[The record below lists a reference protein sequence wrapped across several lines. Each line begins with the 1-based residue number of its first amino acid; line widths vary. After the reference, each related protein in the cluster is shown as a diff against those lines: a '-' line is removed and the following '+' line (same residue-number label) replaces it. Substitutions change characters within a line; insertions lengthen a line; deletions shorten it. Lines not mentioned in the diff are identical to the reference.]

1 VLRLLAAEPGSFVS
15 VEALDDV
22 ALVGPTGNTTLE
34 QTKSV
39 GKTTNPIADRSPELW
54 KTLANW
60 VRAVKSG
67 TVDASRTH
75 FEIFVSR
82 RRRGALAES
91 FDQAQTPAEASAALS
106 AAKAV
111 LTPVGKSGKRRKL
124 PAGLAPHVQYV
135 LREQVTAAQ
144 VLPRLTLVFGIGKS
158 ASALG
163 DALRTKLI
171 SADVVD
177 VVAQQMLG
185 WTKSAIDSLIEQG
198 QPAVISTD
206 VFGAELL
213 AFVRRVDR
221 FAILNCCAPS
231 PTRRAL
237 DLEIQSKVY
246 VKQLDLIGSD
256 YDTKLAA
263 ANDFL
268 RASVNRSIWAGKGL
282 VHRTSFAELE
292 ERLIRTWRA
301 KRDIV
306 GIQSS
311 QAPPEAQGRLVYSEC
326 SLVDGALDGR
336 VVPSHFTPGCYH
348 ALAERQEV
356 GWHPDYKNRLK
367 QASNDTD
374 KEGK

>member
-1 VLRLLAAEPGSFVS
+1 MRLLSAEPGSFVS

-22 ALVGPTGNTTLE
+22 AVVGPAGTTLE

-60 VRAVKSG
+60 VRGAKNG
-67 TVDASRTH
+67 TIDASRTH
-75 FEIFVSR
+75 FEIFVSKK
-82 RRRGALAES
+82 RRGLIAES
-91 FDQAQTPAEASAALS
+91 FHRARTLTEASAALT
-106 AAKAV
+106 AAKAA
-111 LTPVGKSGKRRKL
+111 LSPVGKSGKRRKL
-124 PAGLAPHVQYV
+124 SASLAPHVQYV
-135 LREQVTAAQ
+135 LREQSTAAALL
-144 VLPRLTLVFGIGKS
+144 VRVSLVFGLGKS
-158 ASALG
+158 ASALADG
-163 DALRTKLI
+163 LRTKLI

-185 WTKSAIDSLIEQG
+185 WTKSTIDSLIEQG
-198 QPAVISTD
+198 KPAVISTD
-206 VFGAELL
+206 AFGAELL

-231 PTRRAL
+231 PTQSAL

-292 ERLIRTWRA
+292 EKLIRTWRA

-311 QAPPEAQGRLVYSEC
+311 QAPAEVQGRLVYSEC

-348 ALAERQEV
+348 ALAEREEV